1 MKMRILSLALAAA
14 LLAGGLTGC
23 KKPETGG
30 EIITNDKSEL
40 EKIMNLTG
48 LPIAKEPGGITL
60 KVFVGTNPNATAS
73 PCKRAIPRMIDKLS
87 MACPIVCPKFNTLRS
102 PCSLGSWETIS
113 PFIVTERRISSR
125 KSSGLVS

>member
-60 KVFVGTNPNATAS
+60 KVFGILLVFAKYPS
-73 PCKRAIPRMIDKLS
+73 
-87 MACPIVCPKFNTLRS
+87 F
-102 PCSLGSWETIS
+102 SLFSDT
-113 PFIVTERRISSR
+113 T
-125 KSSGLVS
+125 